1 VTEEQIEESNSSRRV
16 SIVIGIFFVILVGFI
31 VFASLTYNKGT
42 FTGMHIYESPKGEKF
57 TLIEGKAGD
66 IEVYDLQIN
75 SERYGVEHLYQIPLR
90 NLPEDVKIISLSSR
104 EVKKILNA
112 KGIFITL
119 DPNLKAY
126 ASIGAIELAG
136 VLGTADFGVF
146 KIPTQGAFTEKIDS
160 DYPVKTC
167 EDAKDGVIVI
177 TLILGDENRID
188 SEGDCIIVKGDS
200 YENLI
205 KSSERLIYGLFGVL

>member
-1 VTEEQIEESNSSRRV
+1 VIEERIEGSNNSRRI
-16 SIVIGIFFVILVGFI
+16 SIVIGVFFVILVGFI
-31 VFASLTYNKGT
+31 IFASLTYNKGT
-42 FTGMHIYESPKGEKF
+42 FTGMHIYESPRGEKF
-57 TLIEGKAGD
+57 TLVENKAGD
-66 IEVYDLQIN
+66 IKVYELQIN
-75 SERYGVEHLYQIPLR
+75 AERYGVGHLYQIPLR
-90 NLPEDVKIISLSSR
+90 NLPEDVKIISLNSK

-112 KGIFITL
+112 GGIFITF

-177 TLILGDENRID
+177 NLVLGDENKVY
-188 SEGDCIIVKGDS
+188 SKGDCIIVEGDS
-200 YENLI
+200 YDNLI
-205 KSSERLIYGLFGVL
+205 KSSERLVYGLFGVL